1 MLRLETTPAAGSCRC
16 PTQKTE
22 PTTGSSPQTDMGEVG
37 YRIFRVHCGWMSY
50 RCLMDPTRS
59 PPSVQNRA
67 SSDSRRKDLRGVG
80 LLQSTMADS
89 RVSRVLRSARLL
101 LHNAAPD

>member
-1 MLRLETTPAAGSCRC
+1 MLHLETTPAAASCRC

-22 PTTGSSPQTDMGEVG
+22 PTTGWSPRRDMGGVS
-37 YRIFRVHCGWMSY
+37 YRILRIHRGWMSY
-50 RCLMDPTRS
+50 RYLMDPTQS
-59 PPSVQNRA
+59 PSSVQNRA

-80 LLQSTMADS
+80 LLMSAMADS
-89 RVSRVLRSARLL
+89 RVSHVLRSRPSL

>member
-1 MLRLETTPAAGSCRC
+1 MLPSETTPAAASSDR

-22 PTTGSSPQTDMGEVG
+22 PTTGSSPQTNMAKVN
-37 YRIFRVHCGWMSY
+37 YRILRIHCGWLSY
-50 RCLMDPTRS
+50 RSLVDPTQT

-67 SSDSRRKDLRGVG
+67 SSDSRRKDLQGAA
-80 LLQSTMADS
+80 LLKSTMADS
-89 RVSRVLRSARLL
+89 RVSLVLRSGRLL